1 MFLTKK
7 NIICKE
13 SNLKVP
19 FEKVDDDL
27 LMISISNETPNQG
40 ILSYWRLTKVVG
52 IPPLEIG
59 IDCNKGNVASITF
72 FVDTPYIK
80 KSKNINTIS
89 EWGNLLVDT
98 NIFTRVNDYVDVDQA
113 YEVNI
118 SEDKL
123 ICAFMKE
130 SEFKKSY
137 RNDRL
142 EIFSDYQNHIIG
154 FSICDLTVEEKKMM
168 KSL

>member
-7 NIICKE
+7 NIVCKE
-13 SNLKVP
+13 SKLNVS
-19 FEKVDDDL
+19 FEKVADDL
-27 LMISISNETPNQG
+27 LMISISNEILNKG

-59 IDCNKGNVASITF
+59 IDCNNGIVASVTF
-72 FVDTPYIK
+72 FVDTSYINN
-80 KSKNINTIS
+80 SINVNMIS
-89 EWGNLLVDT
+89 ERGNLLVDT
-98 NIFTRVNDYVDVDQA
+98 DIFTRINDYVDVDQA
-113 YEVNI
+113 YEINI

-137 RNDRL
+137 KNDRL
-142 EIFSDYQNHIIG
+142 EIFTNSQNQIIG
-154 FSICDLTVEEKKMM
+154 FSICDLTIEEKEMM
-168 KSL
+168 NSL

>member
-13 SNLKVP
+13 SKLKVS
-19 FEKVDDDL
+19 FERVDDDL

-59 IDCNKGNVASITF
+59 IDCNNGNVASITF
-72 FVDTPYIK
+72 FVDTSYIK
-80 KSKNINTIS
+80 KGKTINTIS
-89 EWGNLLVDT
+89 EWGNILVDT
-98 NIFTRVNDYVDVDQA
+98 DIFTRVNDYVDVDQA

-118 SEDKL
+118 SENKL

-130 SEFKKSY
+130 CEFKELY

-142 EIFSDYQNHIIG
+142 EIFCDCKNQIIG
-154 FSICDLTVEEKKMM
+154 FSICDLTVEEKEMM
-168 KSL
+168 NIL